1 MPREQRSDAAMDD
14 VFVSYAR
21 DPQPARF
28 DLGAL
33 SGTVRIAPG
42 KPGPGAQFDDAI
54 ERALAAVRSVIV
66 V

>member
-1 MPREQRSDAAMDD
+1 MDD